1 MALAS
6 LVGAGLTRWGV
17 RKATWRELVQEAGK
31 ALFDSMENLDRK
43 DVDALFVGAA
53 DPERFV
59 FQAHPA
65 PMVAEQLGLSPRTI
79 MRTEMACAS
88 GQMAIKAAAMH
99 IAAGVSEVALVLGV
113 EKMNAA
119 PMAESQTSMACV
131 LDREW
136 DGVQGGSA
144 PPFFAMVAQRHM
156 HEFGTTREQ
165 MAMVSQKNHRFSASN
180 PFAHF
185 QKEFTIEKI
194 MGSPVVAPPLTLLDC
209 SGITDGAA
217 AVLLTT
223 PERAREFTDQAAHII
238 GFGQGVQG
246 NNVTNLGD
254 LSRWPPLTM
263 AAEEAYRASRV
274 GPDDIDFAELHD
286 CFTIS
291 EIIEYEALGFCP
303 RGEGGAFVEEGQ
315 SDMGGKVPCNTRG
328 GLLGTGHP
336 LGATGVGQAVEVL
349 WQFQANVPESR
360 YVEEAEVAL
369 CHNLSGPANAHH
381 ITIYGRDS

>member
-6 LVGAGLTRWGV
+6 LVGAGMTRWGV
-17 RKATWRELVQEAGK
+17 RKATWKEMVQEAGK
-31 ALFDSMENLDRK
+31 ALFDSLENLDRK

-59 FQAHPA
+59 FQAHTA
-65 PMVAEQLGLSPRTI
+65 PMVAEQLGISPRTL

-88 GQMAIKAAAMH
+88 GQMAIRTAAMH
-99 IAAGVSEVALVLGV
+99 IAAGISEVALVLGV

-156 HEFGTTREQ
+156 REFGTSREQ
-165 MAMVSQKNHRFSASN
+165 MAMVSQKNHRFSTTN
-180 PFAHF
+180 PYAHF
-185 QKEFTIEKI
+185 QKEFSVEKVL
-194 MGSPVVAPPLTLLDC
+194 GSPVVAPPLTLLDC

-217 AVLLTT
+217 AVLLTS
-223 PERAREFTDQAAHII
+223 PERAAEFTDAPAHLI
-238 GFGQGVQG
+238 GLGQGVVG
-246 NNVTNLGD
+246 NNVANLGD
-254 LSRWPPLTM
+254 LARWPALTM
-263 AAEEAYRASRV
+263 AAEEAYRTSRKT
-274 GPDDIDFAELHD
+274 PEDIHMAELHD

-315 SDMGGKVPCNTRG
+315 SDMGGKLPCNTRG

-336 LGATGVGQAVEVL
+336 LGATGIGQAVEVL
-349 WQFQANVPESR
+349 WQFQARVPESR
-360 YVEEAEVAL
+360 YVAGAETAL
-369 CHNLSGPANAHH
+369 CHNLSGAANVHSIAV
-381 ITIYGRDS
+381 YGRDA

>member
-1 MALAS
+1 
-6 LVGAGLTRWGV
+6 
-17 RKATWRELVQEAGK
+17 
-31 ALFDSMENLDRK
+31 
-43 DVDALFVGAA
+43 
-53 DPERFV
+53 
-59 FQAHPA
+59 
-65 PMVAEQLGLSPRTI
+65 
-79 MRTEMACAS
+79 
-88 GQMAIKAAAMH
+88 MAIRTAAMH
-99 IAAGVSEVALVLGV
+99 VAAGISKVALVIGV

-165 MAMVSQKNHRFSASN
+165 MAMVSQKNHRFSTTN
-180 PFAHF
+180 PYAHF

-217 AVLLTT
+217 AVLVTS
-223 PERAREFTDQAAHII
+223 PERAAEFTDAPAHLI
-238 GFGQGVQG
+238 GVGQGVIG
-246 NNVTNLGD
+246 NNVANLGD
-254 LSRWPPLTM
+254 LARWPALTM
-263 AAEEAYRASRV
+263 AAEEAYRTSRKT
-274 GPDDIDFAELHD
+274 PEDIDIAELHD

-315 SDMGGKVPCNTRG
+315 SDMGGTLPCNTRG

-336 LGATGVGQAVEVL
+336 LGATGVGQAIEVL
-349 WQFQANVPESR
+349 WQFQSKVPEAR
-360 YVEEAEVAL
+360 YVEGAETAL
-369 CHNLSGPANAHH
+369 CHNLSGAANVHH
-381 ITIYGRDS
+381 VTIYGRNA

>member
-1 MALAS
+1 
-6 LVGAGLTRWGV
+6 
-17 RKATWRELVQEAGK
+17 
-31 ALFDSMENLDRK
+31 
-43 DVDALFVGAA
+43 
-53 DPERFV
+53 
-59 FQAHPA
+59 
-65 PMVAEQLGLSPRTI
+65 
-79 MRTEMACAS
+79 
-88 GQMAIKAAAMH
+88 
-99 IAAGVSEVALVLGV
+99 
-113 EKMNAA
+113 
-119 PMAESQTSMACV
+119 MACV

-209 SGITDGAA
+209 AGITDGAA

-223 PERAREFTDQAAHII
+223 PERAGEFTDQAAHVI

-274 GPDDIDFAELHD
+274 GPEDIEFAELHD